1 MIPRSHTHP
10 PDHRQLDR
18 LWWLWQGRDVSKRV
32 REYQAVMK
40 DGSQGVV
47 SLQDEVEVTGLG
59 SPLTTHEVMD
69 TEAGILCY
77 RY

>member
-1 MIPRSHTHP
+1 M
-10 PDHRQLDR
+10 
-18 LWWLWQGRDVSKRV
+18 

-59 SPLTTHEVMD
+59 SPLSTHEVMD